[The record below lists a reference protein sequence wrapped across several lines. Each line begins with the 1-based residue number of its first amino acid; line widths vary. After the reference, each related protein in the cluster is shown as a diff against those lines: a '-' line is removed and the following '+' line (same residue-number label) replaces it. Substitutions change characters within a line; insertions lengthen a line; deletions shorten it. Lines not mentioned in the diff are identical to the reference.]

1 MNKKLA
7 TLIMGLSIGII
18 VAGILMVTGGTS
30 AVDEGKASTAGD
42 TVHAAEASQKP
53 APAIAAIPLV
63 YKNESDTQIQSF
75 TPDEEEVEMLAKTI
89 WGEAR
94 GVKSTTEKAAVAW
107 CILNRVDSEGYACGG
122 DIEHVL
128 TFPGQF
134 AGYNESNPV
143 TDEFKKIAAD
153 VLTRWAAEKAGI
165 EGAGRVLP
173 KQYIYFTGDGK
184 HNHFTD
190 EWMGGSTWDWSL
202 PSPYED

>member
-30 AVDEGKASTAGD
+30 AVDEGKASAAGD

-134 AGYNESNPV
+134 VGYNKDNPV
-143 TDEFKKIAAD
+143 TDECKKIAAD